1 MIKKILRS
9 SWMILVLLFM
19 YLPILILAVYSFTDT
34 ATIGTSGNFSLD
46 NYKTLFTSP
55 ELLNM
60 IGGTFLLAV
69 GSSVIATILGTMGAI
84 GSFYSKKGMRNAVS
98 IANQIPVVNA
108 DVVTGFSICVLL
120 IVVLGVKKDTYIPLV
135 AGHVVMSAPF
145 VYLSV
150 IPKLKQMNNNLY
162 EAALDLGASPK
173 QALFKVVI
181 PQIVPGIASG
191 FIMAITLSLDDYFIA
206 TYTKPSTFDTISTY
220 VFNATKGS
228 QTEVKTAL
236 WALSTLIFVLVAVL
250 VLVSN
255 LITSKKEVGKLEKE
269 NV

>member
-1 MIKKILRS
+1 MKKAFSTVWLA
-9 SWMILVLLFM
+9 LVLLFM

-46 NYKTLFTSP
+46 NYVTLFTTP
-55 ELLNM
+55 ELLKM
-60 IGGTFLLAV
+60 IGGTFLLAI
-69 GSSVIATILGTMGAI
+69 GSSVIATILGTLGAI
-84 GSFYSKKGMRNAVS
+84 GSFYSKKGIKNAVS

-120 IVVLGVKKDTYIPLV
+120 IVALGIKKDTYIPLV

-145 VYLSV
+145 VFLSV
-150 IPKLKQMNNNLY
+150 VPKLKQMNNNLY
-162 EAALDLGASPK
+162 EAALDLGANPM

-181 PQIVPGIASG
+181 PQIIPGIASG
-191 FIMAITLSLDDYFIA
+191 FLMAITLSLDDYFIA

-228 QTEVKTAL
+228 QTEIKTAL
-236 WALSTLIFVLVAVL
+236 WALSTLIFILVVGIVLL
-250 VLVSN
+250 SN
-255 LITSKKEVGKLEKE
+255 LITSKKEVGKLGKEKL
-269 NV
+269 

>member
-1 MIKKILRS
+1 MKKAFSTVWLAI
-9 SWMILVLLFM
+9 VLLFM

-46 NYKTLFTSP
+46 NYVTLFTTP
-55 ELLNM
+55 ELLRM
-60 IGGTFLLAV
+60 IGGTFLLAI
-69 GSSVIATILGTMGAI
+69 GSSVIATILGTLGAI
-84 GSFYSKKGMRNAVS
+84 GSFYSKKGIKNAVT

-120 IVVLGVKKDTYIPLV
+120 IVALGIKKDTYIPLV

-145 VYLSV
+145 VFLSV
-150 IPKLKQMNNNLY
+150 VPKLKQMNNNLY
-162 EAALDLGASPK
+162 EAALDLGANPM

-181 PQIVPGIASG
+181 PQIIPGIASG
-191 FIMAITLSLDDYFIA
+191 FLMAITLSLDDYFIA

-228 QTEVKTAL
+228 QTEIKTAL
-236 WALSTLIFVLVAVL
+236 WALSTLIFILVVGIVLL
-250 VLVSN
+250 SN
-255 LITSKKEVGKLEKE
+255 LITSKKEVGKLGKEKL
-269 NV
+269 

>member
-1 MIKKILRS
+1 MKKAFSTVWLA
-9 SWMILVLLFM
+9 LVLLFM

-46 NYKTLFTSP
+46 NYITLFTTP
-55 ELLNM
+55 ELLKM
-60 IGGTFLLAV
+60 IGGTFLLAI
-69 GSSVIATILGTMGAI
+69 GSSVIATILGTLGAI
-84 GSFYSKKGMRNAVS
+84 GSFYSKKGIKNAVT

-120 IVVLGVKKDTYIPLV
+120 IVALGIKKDTYIPLV

-145 VYLSV
+145 VFLSV
-150 IPKLKQMNNNLY
+150 VPKLKQMNNNLY
-162 EAALDLGASPK
+162 EAALDLGANPM

-191 FIMAITLSLDDYFIA
+191 FLMAITLSLDDYFIA

-228 QTEVKTAL
+228 QTEIKTAL
-236 WALSTLIFVLVAVL
+236 WALSTVIFILVVGIVLL
-250 VLVSN
+250 SN
-255 LITSKKEVGKLEKE
+255 LITSKKEVGKLGKE
-269 NV
+269 NL

>member
-9 SWMILVLLFM
+9 SCLILVLLFM

-34 ATIGTSGNFSLD
+34 PTIGTSGNFSLD

-55 ELLNM
+55 ELMSM
-60 IGGTFLLAV
+60 IGGTFLLAI
-69 GSSVIATILGTMGAI
+69 GSSIIATILGTLGAI
-84 GSFYSKKGMRNAVS
+84 GSFYSKKGMRNTIS

-120 IVVLGVKKDTYIPLV
+120 IVVLGIKKDTYIPLV

-150 IPKLKQMNNNLY
+150 VPKLKQMNNNLY
-162 EAALDLGASPK
+162 EAALDLGASPL

-228 QTEVKTAL
+228 QTEIKTAL
-236 WALSTLIFVLVAVL
+236 WALSTLIFILVVVL

-255 LITSKKEVGKLEKE
+255 LITSKKEVGKLGKD

>member
-9 SWMILVLLFM
+9 SWLILVLLFM

-34 ATIGTSGNFSLD
+34 PTIGTSGNFSLD

-55 ELLNM
+55 ELMSM
-60 IGGTFLLAV
+60 IGGTFLLAI
-69 GSSVIATILGTMGAI
+69 GSSIIATILGTLGAI
-84 GSFYSKKGMRNAVS
+84 GSFYSKKGMRNTIS

-120 IVVLGVKKDTYIPLV
+120 IVVLGIKKDTYIPLV

-150 IPKLKQMNNNLY
+150 VPKLKQMNNNLY
-162 EAALDLGASPK
+162 EAALDLGASPL

-206 TYTKPSTFDTISTY
+206 TYTKPSIFDTISTY

-228 QTEVKTAL
+228 QTEIKTAL
-236 WALSTLIFVLVAVL
+236 WALSTLIFILVVVL

-255 LITSKKEVGKLEKE
+255 LITSKKEVGKLGKD

>member
-1 MIKKILRS
+1 MKKAFSTVWLA
-9 SWMILVLLFM
+9 LVLLFM

-46 NYKTLFTSP
+46 NYITLFTTP
-55 ELLNM
+55 ELLKM
-60 IGGTFLLAV
+60 IGGTFLLAI
-69 GSSVIATILGTMGAI
+69 GSSVIATILGTLGAI
-84 GSFYSKKGMRNAVS
+84 GSFYSKKGIKNAVT

-120 IVVLGVKKDTYIPLV
+120 IVALGIKKDTYIPLV

-145 VYLSV
+145 VFLSV
-150 IPKLKQMNNNLY
+150 VPKLKQMNNNLY
-162 EAALDLGASPK
+162 EAALDLGANPM

-181 PQIVPGIASG
+181 PQIIPGIASG
-191 FIMAITLSLDDYFIA
+191 FLMAITLSLDDYFIA

-228 QTEVKTAL
+228 QTEIKTAL
-236 WALSTLIFVLVAVL
+236 WALSTLIFILVVGIVLL
-250 VLVSN
+250 SN
-255 LITSKKEVGKLEKE
+255 LITSKKEVGKLGKE
-269 NV
+269 NL

>member
-1 MIKKILRS
+1 MKKAFSTVWLAI
-9 SWMILVLLFM
+9 VLLFM

-46 NYKTLFTSP
+46 NYVTLFTTP
-55 ELLNM
+55 ELLRM
-60 IGGTFLLAV
+60 IGGTFLLAI
-69 GSSVIATILGTMGAI
+69 GSSVIATILGTLGAI
-84 GSFYSKKGMRNAVS
+84 GSFYSKKGIKNAVS

-120 IVVLGVKKDTYIPLV
+120 IVALGIKKDTYIPLV

-145 VYLSV
+145 VFLSV
-150 IPKLKQMNNNLY
+150 VPKLKQMNNNLY
-162 EAALDLGASPK
+162 EAALDLGANPM

-181 PQIVPGIASG
+181 PQIIPGIASG
-191 FIMAITLSLDDYFIA
+191 FLMAITLSLDDYFIA

-228 QTEVKTAL
+228 QTEIKTAL
-236 WALSTLIFVLVAVL
+236 WALSTLIFILVVGIVLL
-250 VLVSN
+250 SN
-255 LITSKKEVGKLEKE
+255 LITSKKEVGKLGKE
-269 NV
+269 NL